1 MKQKRRKLESD
12 DEEEAK
18 VIIPQKQKRKAGM
31 TLNALS
37 EKPTI
42 KQETIIGQLIHH
54 DEIKQ
59 KLLKEEKKFSME
71 LSDLGVLSKLKN
83 IENTEQAKSKLFMNE
98 KKKLEK
104 EKLNVEIKQ
113 RSRDELVLELFK
125 KRSWK

>member
-12 DEEEAK
+12 DDEETEI
-18 VIIPQKQKRKAGM
+18 VIPQKQKRKAGM
-31 TLNALS
+31 SLDALT
-37 EKPTI
+37 EKP
-42 KQETIIGQLIHH
+42 KLKEETIIGQLIQH
-54 DEIKQ
+54 DEIKH
-59 KLLKEEKKFSME
+59 KLLKEEKKISME
-71 LSDLGVLSKLKN
+71 LFDLGVLSKLKN
-83 IENTEQAKSKLFMNE
+83 IESTEQAKSKLFMNE